1 MPPFPLDLALRAE
14 GGLVLSRPLDTD
26 ADQLV
31 EACSDPDT
39 VRFTRVPSPYS
50 RDDTESFVALSIAEA
65 QAGTGLNLL
74 VRDESGR
81 LLGSC
86 GLPRVSTFDL
96 VGEVGY
102 WTAPWARRQGVATR
116 AARAVCRWA
125 LEDGELERL
134 ELHAA
139 TVNPASN
146 AVARA
151 LGFTLEGTHR
161 QSGIARGPDGAT
173 IGRWDMNTWGLL
185 PGELT

>member
-1 MPPFPLDLALRAE
+1 MSPFPLDLVLQAE
-14 GGLVLSRPLDTD
+14 GGLVLSRPVDSD

-31 EACSDPDT
+31 VACSDPDT
-39 VRFTRVPSPYS
+39 VRFTRVPSPYTL
-50 RDDTESFVALSIAEA
+50 DDAASFVALSAEGAEA
-65 QAGTGLNLL
+65 GTSVNLL
-74 VRDESGR
+74 VRDAGGR

-86 GLPRVSTFDL
+86 GLPRVSPWD
-96 VGEVGY
+96 VSGEVGY

-125 LEDGELERL
+125 LDEGGLERL

-139 TVNPASN
+139 TVNAASN

-161 QSGIARGPDGAT
+161 LAGTARGPDGAPA
-173 IGRWDMNTWGLL
+173 GRWDMHAWGLL
-185 PGELT
+185 RGELT